1 MNGTATLKQFES
13 FRLDRSNECL
23 WLNATQVPLPPKPFA
38 VLRYL
43 VENPARLVTHDE
55 LLDALWPET
64 YVQPQVLRT
73 YILELRKVLGDDA
86 GQPRFIQTLPKR
98 GYCFVAPVTDLPVT
112 ECSALG
118 VAAGAVVSTG
128 LVGREME
135 LARLAAE
142 MQQLSQSKRRMIFI
156 TGETGIGKS
165 ALVEAFSRQLV
176 ASPALSLARGQCV
189 EGFGAKEEYYPV
201 MEALGQLCASPAG
214 GRAREVLSSMAPAWL
229 ARSRHIPAVPSGE
242 VSATAFKRMPGNL
255 CEALEELSADRPL
268 VLVFEDINWADE
280 GTLHLLSALARRR
293 APARLLVVA
302 TFRPQAVTPEHPL
315 KALKQDL
322 QMRHLCEEIALP
334 PLAKDHVRELLAKQL
349 QQKALP
355 PGLTSFVHQYSEG
368 NPLFAIALLEHL
380 LAERCIV
387 CESSDG
393 MRVWKQRTPF
403 EEMEDRVPTGLAQM
417 IELEIGCLPTDEQRV
432 LEAGSLVGIA
442 FPVWAVAAAL
452 QKDAEEIEEA
462 CDALARKLYF
472 LDQAGQD
479 ELPHGK
485 RSAFYVFA
493 HGLYRDV
500 LYRRQSA
507 SRRARWHVRIAERL
521 AEIFQG
527 QGSDVA
533 REIAF
538 HYEAATDW
546 QHAIEALRS
555 AAHKASQRH
564 ACAEA
569 VDLLEHTQRLA
580 GNLPAD
586 ESEMLEQEIQ
596 RELLAVRE
604 ALGVAGNS
612 SIARVR

>member
-1 MNGTATLKQFES
+1 MKATATLKQFES

-23 WLNATQVPLPPKPFA
+23 WLNATQLPLPPKPFA

-98 GYCFVAPVTDLPVT
+98 GYCFVALVTDVDAT
-112 ECSALG
+112 DCGAHG
-118 VAAGAVVSTG
+118 VAASAVAETG
-128 LVGREME
+128 LVGRERE
-135 LARLAAE
+135 LAQLVTE
-142 MQQLSQSKRRMIFI
+142 MQQLGQSQRRMVFI
-156 TGETGIGKS
+156 TGEAGIGKS
-165 ALVEAFSRQLV
+165 ALVDAFSRQQGSSQAFSV
-176 ASPALSLARGQCV
+176 ARGQCV

-201 MEALGQLCASPAG
+201 MEALGRLCASPAG
-214 GRAREVLSSMAPAWL
+214 DRAREVLSSMAPGWL
-229 ARSRHIPAVPSGE
+229 AKSRQT
-242 VSATAFKRMPGNL
+242 SATLSRDIASALPFERMPGDL
-255 CEALEELSADRPL
+255 CGALEELSIDHPL
-268 VLVFEDINWADE
+268 VLIFEDINWADE
-280 GTLHLLSALARRR
+280 GTLQLISALARRR
-293 APARLLVVA
+293 APARLLILA
-302 TFRPQAVTPEHPL
+302 TFRPQAIAPEHPL

-322 QMRHLCEEIALP
+322 QMRHLCVEIPLQ
-334 PLAKDHVRELLAKQL
+334 PLAKDHVRALLAGQL
-349 QQKALP
+349 QQRALP

-387 CESSDG
+387 CDSSEG
-393 MRVWKQRTPF
+393 TRVWKQRTPF

-417 IELEIGCLPTDEQRV
+417 IELEIDCLSPDEQRL

-442 FPVWAVAAAL
+442 FPVWAVAAAM
-452 QKDAEEIEEA
+452 QKDVEEIEEA
-462 CDALARKLYF
+462 FDALAHKLYF

-479 ELPHGK
+479 ELPHGM

-507 SRRARWHVRIAERL
+507 SRRARWHIRIAERL
-521 AEIFQG
+521 TELFRG
-527 QGSDVA
+527 NGSNVA

-546 QHAIEALRS
+546 QRAIDALRS
-555 AAHKASQRH
+555 AAQKAGQRQ
-564 ACAEA
+564 AYAEA
-569 VDLLEHTQRLA
+569 VDLLEHTQRLVS
-580 GNLPAD
+580 NLPVG
-586 ESEMLEQEIQ
+586 ESETVEHEIR
-596 RELLAVRE
+596 RELLAVRD
-604 ALGVAGNS
+604 ALSGNS
-612 SIARVR
+612 VFMHLG

>member
-13 FRLDRSNECL
+13 FRLDRLNECL
-23 WLNATQVPLPPKPFA
+23 WLNATKVPLPPKPFA

-98 GYCFVAPVTDLPVT
+98 GYCFVAQVTDVSAT
-112 ECSALG
+112 QCGALG
-118 VAAGAVVSTG
+118 VSPSAVVSTG
-128 LVGREME
+128 LVGREKE
-135 LARLAAE
+135 LAQLSAE
-142 MQQLSQSKRRMIFI
+142 MQQLSQSQRRMVFI
-156 TGETGIGKS
+156 TGEAGIGKS
-165 ALVEAFSRQLV
+165 ALVEAFSRHHETL
-176 ASPALSLARGQCV
+176 PALSVARGQCV

-201 MEALGQLCASPAG
+201 MEALGQLCALPAG
-214 GRAREVLSSMAPAWL
+214 ARAREVLSSMAPAWL
-229 ARSRHIPAVPSGE
+229 VNSGQSHEASISLPKAPALV
-242 VSATAFKRMPGNL
+242 RMPGDL
-255 CEALEELSADRPL
+255 CAALEELSADQPL
-268 VLVFEDINWADE
+268 VLIFEDINWADE
-280 GTLHLLSALARRR
+280 GTLRLISALARRR
-293 APARLLVVA
+293 APAKLLLLA
-302 TFRPQAVTPEHPL
+302 TYRPQAVAPEHPL

-322 QMRHLCEEIALP
+322 QMRHLCAEIALQ

-349 QQKALP
+349 QQPALP

-393 MRVWKQRTPF
+393 TRIWKQRTPF

-417 IELEIGCLPTDEQRV
+417 IELEIDCLPQEQQRL
-432 LEAGSLVGIA
+432 LEAGSLMGNA
-442 FPVWAVAAAL
+442 FPAWAVAAVL
-452 QKDAEEIEEA
+452 KKDTEEIEEA
-462 CDALARKLYF
+462 CDALVHKLYF
-472 LDQAGQD
+472 LDEAGHD
-479 ELPHGK
+479 ELPHGM
-485 RSAFYVFA
+485 RSAFYMFA

-507 SRRARWHVRIAERL
+507 SRRARWHTRIAERL
-521 AEIFQG
+521 AELFHG
-527 QGSDVA
+527 NASNVA

-546 QHAIEALRS
+546 QRAIVALRS
-555 AAHKASQRH
+555 AAQQAVQRQ
-564 ACAEA
+564 AYAEA
-569 VDLLEHTQRLA
+569 ENLLEHTHRLA
-580 GNLPAD
+580 KNLPTG
-586 ESEMLEQEIQ
+586 ESESAVQEVQ

-604 ALGVAGNS
+604 ALGVSGDSVAMQP
-612 SIARVR
+612 A